1 MIGGRVH
8 VLEKGTKK
16 SKFTMHYVI
25 FDPKKKVVTADEAKN
40 LANAV
45 MKISKQKL
53 KDNYDVIYAQAYKDR
68 MGRKSVMCFK
78 PCTKIFANCIFVIP
92 KKWRKEARK
101 AIQEYFVFNS

>member
-40 LANAV
+40 AANAV

-53 KDNYDVIYAQAYKDR
+53 RDNYDVIYAQAYKDR
-68 MGRKSVMCFK
+68 MGRKSVTCFN
-78 PCTKIFANCIFVIP
+78 PCIKMFANCIFVIP

-101 AIQEYFVFNS
+101 QIQEFFLFNS

>member
-1 MIGGRVH
+1 MMGGRVH
-8 VLEKGTKK
+8 VLQEGTKK

-25 FDPKKKVVTADEAKN
+25 FDPKKKAVTGDEAKKM
-40 LANAV
+40 ANAV

-53 KDNYDVIYAQAYKDR
+53 QDNYDVIYAQAYKDR
-68 MGRKSVMCFK
+68 MGRQKVTCFR

-101 AIQEYFVFNS
+101 EISGFFIFNS